1 MSILSNNR
9 YRIIHSLGSGGFGET
24 FLAEDTQMR
33 SRRRCV
39 IKQLKPVVNNPRIY
53 QLLQERFQR
62 EAAILWRQFALSVT
76 PSFAALLDKAIQS
89 HARDRLI
96 KRT

>member
-1 MSILSNNR
+1 M
-9 YRIIHSLGSGGFGET
+9 
-24 FLAEDTQMR
+24 
-33 SRRRCV
+33 
-39 IKQLKPVVNNPRIY
+39 VNNPRIY
-53 QLLQERFQR
+53 QLVQERFQP
-62 EAAILWRQFALSVT
+62 EAAILWGQFALSVT

>member
-1 MSILSNNR
+1 
-9 YRIIHSLGSGGFGET
+9 
-24 FLAEDTQMR
+24 
-33 SRRRCV
+33 
-39 IKQLKPVVNNPRIY
+39 VVNNPRIY
-53 QLLQERFQR
+53 QLLQERFQP
-62 EAAILWRQFALSVT
+62 EAAILWEQFALSVT